1 METGQDLKMAHMG
14 EWDGEG
20 VGGRGVHPFS

>member
-14 EWDGEG
+14 EQDGEG
-20 VGGRGVHPFS
+20 AGRCGIYPFS